1 MGNIARNTGLFE
13 ALLIECG
20 WIFPF
25 QEICIV
31 CDRPIRISFDTKK
44 CLHAEGE
51 PALEFLDGLRVYAHH
66 GVKLPK
72 QYGILLP
79 NQWKAQWYQ
88 EERDV
93 SVRKLLSVNRKVFSK
108 RAIAN
113 IL

>member
-1 MGNIARNTGLFE
+1 M
-13 ALLIECG
+13 ECG
-20 WIFPF
+20 WILPF

-44 CLHAEGE
+44 CLYAEGE

-66 GVKLPK
+66 RVKLPK

-88 EERDV
+88 V
-93 SVRKLLSVNRKVFSK
+93 ANLTISNWVFL
-108 RAIAN
+108 AHNLENAVYTQT
-113 IL
+113 